1 MPEWHRYLVV
11 AEGVGSGEAYFA
23 STSPHP
29 ILISVC
35 QVSGAGER
43 ASRLVAADVEEFAW
57 SPLPAAVRDERY
69 LWKPTRYRDCKK
81 YISSSVVCKTD
92 AVRAALIK
100 KHSNLPAV

>member
-43 ASRLVAADVEEFAW
+43 ASRLVAADVEEFA
-57 SPLPAAVRDERY
+57 
-69 LWKPTRYRDCKK
+69 
-81 YISSSVVCKTD
+81 
-92 AVRAALIK
+92 
-100 KHSNLPAV
+100 